1 MRIFP
6 INYNIY
12 NSSIKTFKNSQP
24 LRGEVVEVTTTSTE
38 TNVKENNS
46 EEPIKEKN
54 TNTNNSIV
62 EPKKKDKKEFFLKR
76 LFKKIN
82 IFSRNKEKKEKYK
95 QI

>member
-46 EEPIKEKN
+46 TEQTKEKN
-54 TNTNNSIV
+54 TDISIV

-82 IFSRNKEKKEKYK
+82 IFSRNKEKKEKV
-95 QI
+95 